1 MRQRIVP
8 YVVCMWSRFCSMEC
22 VGGDERYYLHV
33 KTTIIPQ
40 KLLILVFFEGGG
52 GKNVPLGPLGHPTK
66 KNIWK

>member
-1 MRQRIVP
+1 
-8 YVVCMWSRFCSMEC
+8 MEC

>member
-1 MRQRIVP
+1 
-8 YVVCMWSRFCSMEC
+8 MEC

-66 KNIWK
+66 KTFGNNFSCIFRKSQ